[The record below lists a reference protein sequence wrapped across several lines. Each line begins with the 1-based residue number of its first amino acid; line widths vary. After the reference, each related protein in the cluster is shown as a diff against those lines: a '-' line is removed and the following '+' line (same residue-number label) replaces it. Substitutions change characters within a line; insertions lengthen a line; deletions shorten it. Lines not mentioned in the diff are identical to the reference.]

1 MSRGH
6 FISFEGIEGAGKSTV
21 VHALEQ
27 VLAGRGIDVLV
38 TREPGG
44 TPLAEALR
52 ELLLR
57 PGGEH
62 ISATAETL
70 MMFAARSLHI
80 DNQIRPALEAGRWVL
95 CDRFTDASFAY
106 QGWARGVPGEFIA
119 QLAEVV
125 HGSLWPERTLLFDLP
140 VAIGLDRA
148 RARNSV
154 PDRFEAERHE
164 FFEGVRA
171 AYLARAQAEPGRI
184 RVLDATQPAYRVL
197 DAALAALADLL
208 PPAAPA

>member
-1 MSRGH
+1 MRQGH

-27 VLAGRGIDVLV
+27 ELSGRGIDVLV

-57 PGGEH
+57 PDTER
-62 ISATAETL
+62 ISPTAETL
-70 MMFAARSLHI
+70 MMFAARALHV
-80 DNQIRPALEAGRWVL
+80 DNRIRPALEAGRWVL
-95 CDRFTDASFAY
+95 CDRFTDASYAY
-106 QGWARGVPGEFIA
+106 QGWARGVPGEFIG
-119 QLAEVV
+119 QLAQAV
-125 HGSLWPERTLLFDLP
+125 HGGLWPERTLLFDLP
-140 VAIGLDRA
+140 VDVGLERA
-148 RARNSV
+148 RSRAGA
-154 PDRFEAERHE
+154 PDRFETERRE

-171 AYLARAQAEPGRI
+171 AYLERARAEPARI
-184 RVLDATQPAYRVL
+184 RVLDATQPAHRVL

-208 PPAAPA
+208 PAEASP

>member
-1 MSRGH
+1 MTRGQ

-27 VLAGRGIDVLV
+27 ELAGRGIDVLV

-52 ELLLR
+52 DLLLR
-57 PGGEH
+57 PGVEH
-62 ISATAETL
+62 ISPTAETL
-70 MMFAARSLHI
+70 MMFAARSQHV
-80 DNQIRPALEAGRWVL
+80 DNQIRPALSAGRWVL
-95 CDRFTDASFAY
+95 CDRFTDASYAY
-106 QGWARGVPGEFIA
+106 QGWARGVPAEFIG
-119 QLAEVV
+119 QLAQVV
-125 HGSLWPERTLLFDLP
+125 HGGLWPVRTLLFDLP
-140 VAIGLDRA
+140 VAMGLDRA
-148 RARNSV
+148 RTRSGV

-171 AYLARAQAEPGRI
+171 AYLSRARAEPDRI
-184 RVLDATQPAYRVL
+184 RVLDATQPPHRVL

-208 PPAAPA
+208 PPALPA

>member
-6 FISFEGIEGAGKSTV
+6 FVSFEGIEGAGKSTV

-27 VLAGRGIDVLV
+27 ELAGRGIDVLV

-57 PGGEH
+57 PDVEH
-62 ISATAETL
+62 IGPTAETL
-70 MMFAARSLHI
+70 MMFAARALHV
-80 DNQIRPALEAGRWVL
+80 DNLIRPALEAGRWVL

-106 QGWARGVPGEFIA
+106 QGWARGVPREFIA
-119 QLAEVV
+119 QLAQAV
-125 HGSLWPERTLLFDLP
+125 HGTLWPERTLLFDLP
-140 VAIGLDRA
+140 VDVGLA
-148 RARNSV
+148 RARERAGA

-171 AYLARAQAEPGRI
+171 AYLERARAEPARI
-184 RVLDATQPAYRVL
+184 RVLDATAPAHEVL

-208 PPAAPA
+208 PAAGSA